1 MHFSES
7 SILQLLSSWRAS
19 FRTVNVLGKETPPSF
34 CRPSA
39 QGTLFLSFVLLA
51 TLMLSGCVATI
62 PAAQSAEAAPGAAN
76 GERLADIA
84 DYNLP
89 TPPPVIVPDLSAI
102 IITEDARANVRS
114 GPAIDAP
121 IVAKANPGDSFQVT
135 GKSDDNL
142 WWQICCVPNP
152 TAAAGSNAD
161 ERAWVSSEVVQID
174 GNVDAVPVVNA
185 LLPETLN
192 ASWQVDWSCGSERC
206 EVKLCT
212 GTITAE
218 SNGDSTQQWL
228 QVEHNVNW
236 DEDCFE
242 NDTWVFEVDRFSGEE
257 RSGSFVED
265 FRYNYWLGS
274 QPGPPTNVFTL
285 DNGRQVAVWCST
297 GQEFDVPVGDG
308 WTNAVSG
315 STCHDVRT
323 GELVYITYVTRWL
336 FTGEYDGQ
344 RYERAYF
351 GDYETLEQ
359 YLVDTNAELFYL
371 P

>member
-1 MHFSES
+1 MA
-7 SILQLLSSWRAS
+7 R
-19 FRTVNVLGKETPPSF
+19 
-34 CRPSA
+34 
-39 QGTLFLSFVLLA
+39 QGTPYVASHALTNSGPYRPQAQRAVVLSLVLLA
-51 TLMLSGCVATI
+51 AWLLSGCVAAV
-62 PAAQSAEAAPGAAN
+62 PVAQSADLTQAPVG
-76 GERLADIA
+76 GERLTDIA
-84 DYNLP
+84 DIDLP
-89 TPPPVIVPDLSAI
+89 TPPPVIVPDVSAV

-121 IVAKANPGDSFQVT
+121 IVAKANPGDSFEVT
-135 GKSDDNL
+135 GKSADNL
-142 WWQICCVPNP
+142 WWQVCCVPSP
-152 TAAAGSNAD
+152 TDPTGDATES
-161 ERAWVSSEVVQID
+161 AWLSSEVVQVE
-174 GNVDAVPVVNA
+174 GNEEAVPVVNA

-206 EVKLCT
+206 EIKACS
-212 GTITAE
+212 GTIAAE

-236 DEDCFE
+236 DDDCFE
-242 NDTWVFEVDRFSGEE
+242 TDSWVFEVDRFSGDE
-257 RSGSFVED
+257 RSGAFIED
-265 FRYNYWLGS
+265 FRYNYWAGS
-274 QPGPPTNVFTL
+274 QPGPPTDVFTF
-285 DNGRQVAVWCST
+285 DDGRQVTVWCSAE
-297 GQEFDVPVGDG
+297 QEFDVPVGDG

-359 YLVDTNAELFYL
+359 YLVDTNAELSYIQ
-371 P
+371 